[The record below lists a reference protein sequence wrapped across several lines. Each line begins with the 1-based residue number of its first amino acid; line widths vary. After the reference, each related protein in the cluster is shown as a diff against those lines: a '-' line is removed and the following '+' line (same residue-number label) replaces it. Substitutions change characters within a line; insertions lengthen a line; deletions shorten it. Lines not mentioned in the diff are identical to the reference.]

1 MEKKQESIFSFIFLK
16 NLASFRNVK
25 FWVQDLVISSDNES
39 GLITWLFK
47 LHLNFPPKSHGTGAI
62 SFSCSAQKRKKEKSK
77 EYLIFLRF
85 CMLLLTLQ
93 KSKPRAS
100 LLISVLLKMCRK
112 EEEKSTHCLSNRKD
126 PNCLGKELCRKN
138 FERGNH
144 KTGQDYETMI
154 NIHQH
159 FRTP

>member
-39 GLITWLFK
+39 GSITWILK
-47 LHLNFPPKSHGTGAI
+47 LHLNFPSKSHGTGAI
-62 SFSCSAQKRKKEKSK
+62 SFSCSAQKKKEKSK

-100 LLISVLLKMCRK
+100 LLISVLLKCVARK
-112 EEEKSTHCLSNRKD
+112 KKSQHTVCQIERIQIVW
-126 PNCLGKELCRKN
+126 EKN
-138 FERGNH
+138 FAGRTLKGEIT
-144 KTGQDYETMI
+144 KQDRIMK
-154 NIHQH
+154 Q
-159 FRTP
+159 